1 VNLRS
6 NFDKCHENFF
16 CEQNALAYYAGAF
29 DKVTQHSAEQQRHDI
44 LPNDTQNNDT
54 PHNDTQ
60 HYGLIWDTQHQHNE
74 WRSVMSV
81 IMLSVA
87 IT

>member
-1 VNLRS
+1 LRS
-6 NFDKCHENFF
+6 NFDKYHENFF

-29 DKVTQHSAEQQRHDI
+29 DKVTQHLAEQQRHDI
-44 LPNDTQNNDT
+44 LPNVTQN
-54 PHNDTQ
+54 NDTQ
-60 HYGLIWDTQHQHNE
+60 HYGLICDTQHQHNE